1 MRSRPSGGTAA
12 RAKVRSF
19 TAATYQMFSIEVSA
33 SHMQEVVLQQYT
45 FEEII
50 ELALYIIRQSAALG
64 DQQFGKAG
72 IMLSNEHILFIFTFR
87 SRIINEG
94 TA

>member
-1 MRSRPSGGTAA
+1 
-12 RAKVRSF
+12 
-19 TAATYQMFSIEVSA
+19 MFSIEVSA
-33 SHMQEVVLQQYT
+33 SHMQEVVLQQST

-64 DQQFGKAG
+64 DQQFRNAG
-72 IMLSNEHILFIFTFR
+72 IMPSNEYILFIFTFR
-87 SRIINEG
+87 SRFINEG